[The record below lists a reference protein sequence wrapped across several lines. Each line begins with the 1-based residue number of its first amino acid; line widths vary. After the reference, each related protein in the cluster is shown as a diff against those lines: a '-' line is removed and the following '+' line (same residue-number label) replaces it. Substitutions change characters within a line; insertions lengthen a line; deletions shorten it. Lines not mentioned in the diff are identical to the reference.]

1 MQLHF
6 LLPLF
11 KWCDTTALGE
21 FMRSGTWQFPLVET
35 IHILSLTV
43 LIGVVVVI
51 DLRLM
56 GLLMQGWTVAG
67 LAQELTPYLNWS
79 LATIIVSGSLLYLSE
94 ALKTF
99 DNPAFWIKIY
109 ALLSAIVFHYAVVRR
124 VAKADQVSP
133 RIGWTVGV
141 VSLVLWL
148 TIGWAGRAIAFV

>member
-1 MQLHF
+1 MPLEF
-6 LLPLF
+6 LRPLF
-11 KWCDTTALGE
+11 KWCDTTAVGE

-35 IHILSLTV
+35 IHILALAL

-56 GLLMQGWTVAG
+56 GLLMRGWTVAA
-67 LAQELTPYLNWS
+67 LTRELSPYLNGS
-79 LATIIVSGSLLYLSE
+79 LATILVSGVLLYLSE

-109 ALLSAIVFHYAVVRR
+109 ALLGAIVFHYAVVRR